1 IYAHLTNSS
10 EEFCIKQTVLDYAL
24 LFMDENDNSL
34 RMPNTE
40 QDLLEDIYG
49 FIKISER
56 LSGTT
61 MTMHDYKQS
70 YASSEHKNKLIISN
84 VRQKERKASSD
95 QPDLCFHYAF
105 HELACLEIGVVDCG
119 SSGTKEMN
127 E

>member
-1 IYAHLTNSS
+1 MKKNILPYLKELLYKLDKKSSSREIYDKLSEIYAHLTNSS

-61 MTMHDYKQS
+61 MTMHD
-70 YASSEHKNKLIISN
+70 
-84 VRQKERKASSD
+84 
-95 QPDLCFHYAF
+95 
-105 HELACLEIGVVDCG
+105 
-119 SSGTKEMN
+119 
-127 E
+127 